1 MKLLIF
7 IPARKGNKKSENKNL
22 FKIRGISLLHRT
34 LTFAKKFRKDGT
46 VFISSN
52 QNSIIK
58 KFKNIPLGMLG
69 LKK

>member
-22 FKIRGISLLHRT
+22 FKIKGISLLHRT
-34 LTFAKKFRKDGT
+34 LTFAKKFQKDGT

-58 KFKNIPLGMLG
+58 EATFMIR
-69 LKK
+69 